1 MFGWEFPPLS
11 SGGLGT
17 ACYGLTKGLK
27 NQGIDITFVLP
38 CVPSGMKSD
47 VVKLVS
53 PEKRIRFVKV
63 NSLLTAYS
71 TVQSYHEQFHRFQT
85 NSIFT
90 LYGKDLF
97 AEVHRFALSAADIA
111 LDEDFDIIHCHD
123 WMTFLAGIRA
133 KECTGKPLIVHV
145 HATEFDRT
153 GGNVNQ
159 GVYDIERQGLHAAD
173 GIIAVS
179 YFTKNKIIEHY
190 GISPDKIRV
199 VHNAIDPEAGQH
211 DYHVSKSDKVVLFL
225 GRMTL
230 QKGPDY
236 FLAAAK
242 KCLDIDPSIRFVMA
256 GTGDLEPTII
266 ERAASMGIADKVLFA
281 GFLTGTDVDRMYSMA
296 DLYVMPSVS
305 EPFGI
310 TSLEAMKNGTPAII
324 SKQSGVSEVIH
335 HCLKVDFWDV
345 NDLADKILSVLRYEE
360 LHQELKKHGSMEVG
374 KFSWNEP
381 ARKCCE
387 YYGELLC

>member
-1 MFGWEFPPLS
+1 MNVLMFGWEFPPLS

-199 VHNAIDPEAGQH
+199 VHN
-211 DYHVSKSDKVVLFL
+211 
-225 GRMTL
+225 TL
-230 QKGPDY
+230 YP
-236 FLAAAK
+236 
-242 KCLDIDPSIRFVMA
+242 
-256 GTGDLEPTII
+256 
-266 ERAASMGIADKVLFA
+266 
-281 GFLTGTDVDRMYSMA
+281 
-296 DLYVMPSVS
+296 
-305 EPFGI
+305 
-310 TSLEAMKNGTPAII
+310 
-324 SKQSGVSEVIH
+324 
-335 HCLKVDFWDV
+335 
-345 NDLADKILSVLRYEE
+345 
-360 LHQELKKHGSMEVG
+360 
-374 KFSWNEP
+374 
-381 ARKCCE
+381 
-387 YYGELLC
+387 